1 MPRRIFLAIV
11 LALSVRKE
19 GGGWGGRSIKPSLRG
34 ADILTTQYRLVK
46 YWWRLVSGD
55 LVKKVGRSKLFC
67 VVTS

>member
-11 LALSVRKE
+11 LALSVRKR
-19 GGGWGGRSIKPSLRG
+19 GGGVSRSIKPSLRG